1 MTKVAIAADS
11 KLAANIGAEIIAQG
25 GNAIDAAL
33 AATLTSMCCELGV
46 MAPGGSGFIAIWPQD
61 REPVVID
68 AYAAMPGKD
77 FPGDRPYP
85 ELQKTLLNYGGGIY
99 TGIGYGA
106 VAVPG
111 MFAGIA
117 KASAEY
123 GQLSW
128 AELITPVA
136 KVVEQGSP
144 ISRVSGMYLE
154 QAHAAIFGW
163 HPESYQL
170 VHPNGKDYLKAGEI
184 VRLPGLAKT
193 LKLMADEG
201 PDCLYQGTLAQ
212 ELVAA
217 MERSHGAI
225 TQADL
230 ASYEAIIRE
239 PIRLSYG
246 DWEIVTNPAPAVGG
260 ACLAALLLLQQTRQS
275 LDHKTIAAIQE
286 AVLNYRFEHLNVDQ
300 DRWQAVTD
308 LLHFARTNQLDHYRS
323 SPSTIHVSTVDDQG
337 CACSLTASAG
347 YGSGAVIPG
356 RNFWLNNS
364 LGELELHR
372 EQSEPI
378 ASGTRLISNMA
389 PTIAR
394 HRNGS
399 VLSIGSPGASR
410 ITTAIAQSLTNFI
423 VHGDSLSEAIR
434 HPRLHVEAF
443 DDQLMLAYEEDLRA
457 ENLLNLS
464 MPLRE
469 FPPLSMYFGGVQ
481 AALWSKEAQQLQA
494 IADPRREGSVAFA

>member
-46 MAPGGSGFIAIWPQD
+46 MAPGGSGFITIWPQD

-128 AELITPVA
+128 AELIKPVA

-144 ISRVSGMYLE
+144 LSRVSGMYLE

-170 VHPNGKDYLKAGEI
+170 VHPNGKDYLKG
-184 VRLPGLAKT
+184 
-193 LKLMADEG
+193 
-201 PDCLYQGTLAQ
+201 
-212 ELVAA
+212 
-217 MERSHGAI
+217 
-225 TQADL
+225 
-230 ASYEAIIRE
+230 
-239 PIRLSYG
+239 
-246 DWEIVTNPAPAVGG
+246 W
-260 ACLAALLLLQQTRQS
+260 
-275 LDHKTIAAIQE
+275 
-286 AVLNYRFEHLNVDQ
+286 
-300 DRWQAVTD
+300 
-308 LLHFARTNQLDHYRS
+308 
-323 SPSTIHVSTVDDQG
+323 
-337 CACSLTASAG
+337 
-347 YGSGAVIPG
+347 
-356 RNFWLNNS
+356 
-364 LGELELHR
+364 
-372 EQSEPI
+372 
-378 ASGTRLISNMA
+378 
-389 PTIAR
+389 
-394 HRNGS
+394 
-399 VLSIGSPGASR
+399 
-410 ITTAIAQSLTNFI
+410 
-423 VHGDSLSEAIR
+423 
-434 HPRLHVEAF
+434 
-443 DDQLMLAYEEDLRA
+443 
-457 ENLLNLS
+457 
-464 MPLRE
+464 
-469 FPPLSMYFGGVQ
+469 
-481 AALWSKEAQQLQA
+481 
-494 IADPRREGSVAFA
+494 